1 MFIYFKKS
9 ILLYFESIDIVIY
22 IQGDTESVEILLH
35 YNANP
40 LLVNHR
46 EMSAHELSN
55 LQQHFQ
61 TSQILGRESV
71 FWALR
76 ERDFKK
82 MLAHLEQGVSP
93 NIQNPA
99 GWTPLIAA
107 VDAGD
112 TETVTHLLDVLRADV
127 NLQERDGWSPLMF
140 AAFKGKKRKTC
151 LLFDSIINIQI

>member
-1 MFIYFKKS
+1 M
-9 ILLYFESIDIVIY
+9 
-22 IQGDTESVEILLH
+22 EILLH

-82 MLAHLEQGVSP
+82 LLAHLEQGVSP

-112 TETVTHLLDVLRADV
+112 TETATHLLDVLHADV
-127 NLQERDGWSPLMF
+127 NLQEQDGWSPLMF
-140 AAFKGKKRKTC
+140 AAFKGK
-151 LLFDSIINIQI
+151 I